1 MARSDD
7 QCQMVAHR
15 MMEDTESETEG
26 CEDHPPSKE
35 TNKLRSPYLGTHPPL
50 ADLQAKLL

>member
-1 MARSDD
+1 MARTDD

-26 CEDHPPSKE
+26 CEDHPPSEE
-35 TNKLRSPYLGTHPPL
+35 TNKLRSPYLGTHPLL